1 VRGQLALAVGQ
12 PRRVRLSTRDDFEAL
27 LVPALDAAWGTALRL
42 TGNAG
47 DAEDLLQDASLLAWR
62 GFGSFEPGSNFRA
75 WFFRILTNRFFSLW
89 RKQKRAGTT
98 VELEEAPELYLYTRA
113 EELGLQQT
121 PDPAVALISRLDV
134 EAVEA
139 ALAALPDE
147 FREVCTL
154 AFMQDLSYQEIAD
167 QMAIPVGTVRSR
179 LHRGRRLLQ
188 QALWSVAEERGLL
201 RGLGADSGEES

>member
-1 VRGQLALAVGQ
+1 MCRQLALAVGQ
-12 PRRVRLSTRDDFEAL
+12 PRRVRLNRNQEFEAL
-27 LVPALDAAWGTALRL
+27 LLPALDAAWGTALRL

-75 WFFRILTNRFFSLW
+75 WFFRILTNRFFSTW
-89 RKQKRAGTT
+89 RKQKRAGTA
-98 VELEEAPELYLYTRA
+98 VELEEAPELYLFTRA
-113 EELGLQQT
+113 GELGLQQT
-121 PDPAVALISRLDV
+121 PDPAGALIDRLDV
-134 EAVEA
+134 EAVEQ
-139 ALAALPDE
+139 ALAALPGE

-154 AFMQDLSYQEIAD
+154 AFMQDLAYQEIAE

-188 QALWSVAEERGLL
+188 RALWSVAEERGLF
-201 RGLGADSGEES
+201 RGPLADSTGEP

>member
-1 VRGQLALAVGQ
+1 MRGQLALAVGQ

-113 EELGLQQT
+113 EELGLQQA

>member
-1 VRGQLALAVGQ
+1 MRGQLALAISQ

-62 GFGSFEPGSNFRA
+62 GFASFEPGSNFRA
-75 WFFRILTNRFFSLW
+75 WFFRILTNRFFSIW

-98 VELEEAPELYLYTRA
+98 LELEEAPELYLYTRA
-113 EELGLQQT
+113 EELGLQQA
-121 PDPAVALISRLDV
+121 PDPAAALISRLDV

-154 AFMQDLSYQEIAD
+154 AFMQDLSYQEIAE

-201 RGLGADSGEES
+201 RGLGADSRGES

>member
-113 EELGLQQT
+113 EELGLQQA

>member
-1 VRGQLALAVGQ
+1 VVASGS
-12 PRRVRLSTRDDFEAL
+12 PPPDRRQQEFEAL

-75 WFFRILTNRFFSLW
+75 WFFRILTNRYFSTW
-89 RKQKRAGTT
+89 RKQKRSGTT
-98 VELEEAPELYLYTRA
+98 VELAEAPELYLYTRA

-121 PDPAVALISRLDV
+121 PDPAGQLLSRLDV
-134 EAVEA
+134 ETVEA

-147 FREVCTL
+147 FREVATL
-154 AFMQDLSYQEIAD
+154 AFMQDLSYQEIAE
-167 QMAIPVGTVRSR
+167 QMGIPVGTVRSR
-179 LHRGRRLLQ
+179 LHRARRHLQ
-188 QALWSVAEERGLL
+188 RALWSEAEERGLL
-201 RGLGADSGEES
+201 RGPVADSTGEP

>member
-1 VRGQLALAVGQ
+1 MRGQLALAVGQ

-121 PDPAVALISRLDV
+121 PDPAGALISRLDV